1 MSQEHLIY
9 YASNNG
15 LLRKHHGI
23 TLEMNAVLLS
33 MLEHANQKTG
43 EICVGVNLLKTET
56 ELHGKSIDKAIDKL
70 ISNGVI
76 ERLPKVKYGRTW
88 VNAYRPTL
96 YGMPTNTATTPPTNT
111 ATTPPTNTATTPP
124 TNTAKDPYDDYG
136 VDRKRQNTFAQVTNE
151 NAESET
157 LTQSLQPEPEPE
169 SEPKPKPHSTDG
181 ELGFEARQQI
191 LDQAIQLSLKKMPT
205 RKPAGDALKAKKRKE
220 FGQLLDRI
228 LPTVPQG
235 IIDLFNLNPSC
246 IKAEAF
252 AEYVQCLFEDSQPS
266 QQIKDAIFCD
276 PYPKVIEQL
285 PQIFWLPDDPF

>member
-43 EICVGVNLLKTET
+43 EICVGVNLLRTET

-70 ISNGVI
+70 ISNGAI

-96 YGMPTNTATTPPTNT
+96 FGMPIHTATKPPTNT
-111 ATTPPTNTATTPP
+111 ATNTATNTVTNTP
-124 TNTAKDPYDDYG
+124 TNTAKDPNDEYG
-136 VDRKRQNTFAQVTNE
+136 VDRNRETVFPQVRNE
-151 NAESET
+151 TSKSNDFEIPI
-157 LTQSLQPEPEPE
+157 QPEPEPE

-181 ELGFEARQQI
+181 ELGLEARHQI
-191 LDQAIQLSLKKMPT
+191 LDHAIRLSLK
-205 RKPAGDALKAKKRKE
+205 RKPTKQEPRVALKAKKRKE
-220 FGQLLDRI
+220 FGLLLDRI

-246 IKAEAF
+246 YKAEAF
-252 AEYVQCLFEDSQPS
+252 GQIIQCRFEDIEPDQRLL
-266 QQIKDAIFCD
+266 DLIFCD
-276 PYPKVIEQL
+276 PYPKAIEQL
-285 PQIFWLPDDPF
+285 PPIFKNPDDK

>member
-1 MSQEHLIY
+1 MSSELLIY

-15 LLRKHHGI
+15 LIRKHHGI

-43 EICVGVNLLKTET
+43 EICVGVNLLRSET

-70 ISNGVI
+70 ISNGAI

-96 YGMPTNTATTPPTNT
+96 FGMPIHTATKPPTNT
-111 ATTPPTNTATTPP
+111 ATNTVTNTPTNTV
-124 TNTAKDPYDDYG
+124 TNTANDPNDEYG
-136 VDRKRQNTFAQVTNE
+136 VDRNRETVFPQVTNE
-151 NAESET
+151 SSKSNDFEIP
-157 LTQSLQPEPEPE
+157 LQPEPEPE
-169 SEPKPKPHSTDG
+169 SEPKPKPHFTEG

-191 LDQAIQLSLKKMPT
+191 LDMAIQLSLKKMPT
-205 RKPAGDALKAKKRKE
+205 RKPAGDALKAKKRKD
-220 FGQLLDRI
+220 FGQVLDRF

-235 IIDLFNLNPSC
+235 IINLCNRDPSC
-246 IKAEAF
+246 IKAEMLAKF
-252 AEYVQCLFEDSQPS
+252 VQCVFEDETPS
-266 QQIKDAIFCD
+266 QQIKDAIFCH

-285 PQIFWLPDDPF
+285 PPIFKNPDDK

>member
-1 MSQEHLIY
+1 MSSELLIY

-15 LLRKHHGI
+15 LIRKHHGI

-43 EICVGVNLLKTET
+43 EICVGVNLLRTET

-70 ISNGVI
+70 ISNGAI

-96 YGMPTNTATTPPTNT
+96 YGMPTNTATTPPT
-111 ATTPPTNTATTPP
+111 TPP

-136 VDRKRQNTFAQVTNE
+136 VDRNRETMFPQVTNE
-151 NAESET
+151 TSKSKDSEN
-157 LTQSLQPEPEPE
+157 SLQPEPEPE

-181 ELGFEARQQI
+181 ELGLEARHHI
-191 LDQAIQLSLKKMPT
+191 LDMAIQFSLKKMPP

-220 FGQLLDRI
+220 FGQVLDRY
-228 LPTVPQG
+228 LPKVPQG
-235 IIDLFNLNPSC
+235 IINLCNLDPSC
-246 IKAEAF
+246 IKAEMLAK
-252 AEYVQCLFEDSQPS
+252 YVQCVFEDETPS
-266 QQIKDAIFCD
+266 QQIQDAIFCD
-276 PYPKVIEQL
+276 PYPKAIAQL
-285 PQIFWLPDDPF
+285 PNFYVDEEPF

>member
-1 MSQEHLIY
+1 MSSELLIY

-15 LLRKHHGI
+15 LIRKHHGI

-43 EICVGVNLLKTET
+43 TICVGVSLLRTET

-70 ISNGVI
+70 ISNGAI

-96 YGMPTNTATTPPTNT
+96 FGMPTNTVTDTVTHTATNT
-111 ATTPPTNTATTPP
+111 VTDTVTHTA

-169 SEPKPKPHSTDG
+169 SEPKPKPHSTES
-181 ELGFEARQQI
+181 ELGFEARQLI
-191 LDQAIQLSLKKMPT
+191 LENAIQISLKKMPP

-220 FGQLLDRI
+220 FGIFFDRL
-228 LPTVPQG
+228 LPTIPKH
-235 IIDLFNLNPSC
+235 IIDLCNLDPSC
-246 IKAEAF
+246 IKAEML
-252 AEYVQCLFEDSQPS
+252 AEYVQCVFEDIQPS
-266 QQIKDAIFCD
+266 QPIKDAIFCD
-276 PYPKVIEQL
+276 PYPKAIAQL
-285 PQIFWLPDDPF
+285 PTFYVDEEPF